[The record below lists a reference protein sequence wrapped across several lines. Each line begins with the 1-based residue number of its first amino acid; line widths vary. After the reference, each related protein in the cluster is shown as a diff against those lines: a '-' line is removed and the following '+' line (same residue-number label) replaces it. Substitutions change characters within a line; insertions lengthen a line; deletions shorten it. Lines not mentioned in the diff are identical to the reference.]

1 MSLVRIQGEEER
13 LNLIYYEFNPSEPPL
28 GVGGMGKV
36 YRGVRCD
43 KRTGTRRDVAI
54 KFLYDDV
61 PESVVERARR
71 EASIRLKND
80 SLIEM
85 LGFIELERTDS
96 SGRVKSCYHVVS
108 EFVDGVGLDDLMGG
122 KTSNHYGQ
130 PIPFAQELLSMYRES
145 PTLFALRV
153 ARELLTGLMSLH
165 DAGYVHRDIDPSNIM
180 VTTDGHIKLID
191 FGIAKKVSSLNAFD
205 KQLTSSG
212 QFMGK
217 ACYAAPELVLGD
229 VSHQD
234 STTDI
239 YAVGIMLFEMVT
251 GHLPFDGP
259 INEVLMKQLHDALPL
274 KDVQQKALRKV
285 IDKATQKKQSKR
297 YVSAVEFRVDIDSL
311 FKVEIQNDRIL
322 KERLRAEAEARRQK
336 EEQAARKAEQER
348 ARQEQLARERQ
359 EQERARQEQAAK
371 KAEQERIRQ
380 EQAEKKAEQKRGA
393 TKTTVKKIGEGKI
406 YKYAISCICGCAVL
420 VFLMVIGKKI
430 TNPVPVTDITEDVIV
445 SYSVSQVK
453 SMLLNP
459 EEASKG
465 WQELE
470 KLVSDRNYEAVFLQS
485 RIFFQ
490 SNESKDVL
498 DAETDKI
505 RLNLGI
511 EVDNEKAHNLLQRAV
526 DINPGDYKSL
536 FELGCDF
543 KSGQR
548 GTPRDIKKAKQ
559 YLTQAQE
566 LAQNDPEYLKMISER
581 LKGL

>member
-1 MSLVRIQGEEER
+1 MPIVRIQGEEER
-13 LNLIYYEFNPSEPPL
+13 RNLIYYEFNPSEPPL

-61 PESVVERARR
+61 PESVIERARR

-85 LGFIELERTDS
+85 LGFIELERTDA
-96 SGRVKSCYHVVS
+96 SGRVKPCYHVVS

-122 KTSNHYGQ
+122 RTTNHYGQ
-130 PIPFAQELLSMYRES
+130 SIPFAEELLTMYRES

-153 ARELLTGLMSLH
+153 VRELLSGLMSLH

-191 FGIAKKVSSLNAFD
+191 FGIAKKVNSLNSLD
-205 KQLTSSG
+205 KHLTSAG

-229 VSHQD
+229 VAHQD

-239 YAVGIMLFEMVT
+239 YAVGIMLFEMIT

-259 INEVLMKQLHDALPL
+259 ISEVLMKQLHDAIPL
-274 KDVQQKALRKV
+274 KDVQQKAIRKV

-297 YVSAVEFRVDIDSL
+297 YVSAVEFRVDIDNL
-311 FKVEIQNDRIL
+311 FKVEIQNDRML
-322 KERLRAEAEARRQK
+322 KERLRAEAEAKRQREEQLVREMQAREQARQERLRAEAEVKRQK
-336 EEQAARKAEQER
+336 EER
-348 ARQEQLARERQ
+348 LAREKQPR
-359 EQERARQEQAAK
+359 ER
-371 KAEQERIRQ
+371 KATETVVNRI
-380 EQAEKKAEQKRGA
+380 G
-393 TKTTVKKIGEGKI
+393 IGKV
-406 YKYAISCICGCAVL
+406 YKYAVAGICVCAVL
-420 VFLMVIGKKI
+420 VVLLITGKKHQDPDPI
-430 TNPVPVTDITEDVIV
+430 AETNSPGFVTKNDV
-445 SYSVSQVK
+445 SYSFSQVK

-459 EEASKG
+459 AESAKG
-465 WQELE
+465 WRELE
-470 KLVSDRNYEAVFLQS
+470 KLVAKRDYEAVYLQS
-485 RIFFQ
+485 RIYFL
-490 SNESKDVL
+490 SNETKDTR

-505 RLNLGI
+505 RQNLRI
-511 EVDNEKAHNLLQRAV
+511 EVDNEKAHNLLLDAV
-526 DINPGDYKSL
+526 SINACDYKSL

-548 GTPRDIKKAKQ
+548 GTPRDVKKAKQ
-559 YLTQAQE
+559 YLMQAQE
-566 LAQNDPEYLKMISER
+566 FARNDPEYSKKIKER